1 MLVGLSVKSERHTSD
16 GDDLAGQGPL
26 ERSFTPCVLKL
37 VLISVVATTATV
49 SDAFLCFCF
58 IIAFLFSLLSEVKEG
73 VEDQLFYHILDI

>member
-1 MLVGLSVKSERHTSD
+1 MLVGLSFKSGRHTSD

-26 ERSFTPCVLKL
+26 ERSFTLCVLKL

>member
-1 MLVGLSVKSERHTSD
+1 MLVGLSFKSGRHTSD